1 MIIQQ
6 MVLEQPTSS
15 LQGKKQ
21 ASNVDAYLTLY
32 NKNSRSFK

>member
-6 MVLEQPTSS
+6 MVLEQPASS

-21 ASNVDAYLTLY
+21 ASNVEAYLILY
-32 NKNSRSFK
+32 NKNSKSFK